1 MNTLHLT
8 SDIVRAL
15 GWSILHSLW
24 QAFLVFACLKV
35 VLKALPQAGA
45 RIKHNL
51 SLISLAG
58 IFVWFL
64 ATFYLHFDRLQEVR
78 STLIISGVPGE
89 STGDIPMPVVY
100 PSQQSWLYLI
110 PRLENFFPYLVAI
123 YTLGML
129 LMSLKLGSDL
139 IQLQRIRTVK
149 TEPIGEAWE
158 KYVQKLAA
166 QLQIP
171 RKVTLLI
178 SHRLSVPV
186 MLGFFK
192 PVILVPIAMVNNLS
206 ESQLEAVLLHELAH
220 IKRNDYLLNIFQSIV
235 ETILFFNP
243 FIWLISRIIRIE
255 REHCCD
261 DLVIANTAQPIQY
274 AHALVALAEY
284 KLNVNRLTMA
294 AANNKQHLFHR
305 IKRIMEMKTRHLNY
319 TQKFLAVLVIATGLI
334 SIAWLNPAKG
344 KDNEAKQENKKQKAV
359 VTYNTV
365 PSVADPK
372 DSVSIKY
379 SHTVTISVPDSAP
392 SNKGQYVT
400 YNMSV
405 NPPAPPLP
413 PKPAP
418 ASTPLSAPLPP
429 LPPSAPIVTTLPPSA
444 PMAPI
449 VVTNTT
455 ATLTGISPNVN
466 PNVNFNYAY
475 TFKDTAIDD
484 VNIKQQIKLAQ
495 QSMQLA
501 IQQLKNIDVKKLQED
516 IKVATAGIDA
526 AALSKETMKAY
537 EASIAALKNVNWN
550 DMAKAQK
557 EAAEALRKINIDSIN
572 HTIALAL
579 NTVNFDQIST
589 DVNRAMN
596 EAARTNAESHRA
608 MDEAFA
614 SAQRADA
621 ARSAA
626 KIAAVNAEAAG
637 KEATA
642 KSKKLKELVAKLEAD
657 KLLDSN
663 KSYHIEKN
671 GNELYINGVKQPD
684 SVLNKYRSYFPGN
697 EVNINGSKDNFNVNI
712 RN

>member
-24 QAFLVFACLKV
+24 QAFLVFACLKI

-64 ATFYLHFDRLQEVR
+64 ATFYLHLDRLQAVR

-89 STGDIPMPVVY
+89 ATGDIPMPVVY

-110 PRLENFFPYLVAI
+110 PTLENFFPYLVAV

-139 IQLQRIRTVK
+139 IQLQRIRTVN

-243 FIWLISRIIRIE
+243 FIWLISKIIRIE

-284 KLNVNRLTMA
+284 KLNANRLTMA

-344 KDNEAKQENKKQKAV
+344 KDNEAKQENKKQKQV
-359 VTYNTV
+359 VTYNFT
-365 PSVADPK
+365 PANADKK

-379 SHTVTISVPDSAP
+379 SHTVTISVPDSVP
-392 SNKGQYVT
+392 SNRHQYVT
-400 YNMSV
+400 YDMSV

-413 PKPAP
+413 PTPAP
-418 ASTPLSAPLPP
+418 AATPLPAPLPP
-429 LPPSAPIVTTLPPSA
+429 LPPMPPSA

-455 ATLTGISPNVN
+455 ATLTGISPNVH

-475 TFKDTAIDD
+475 TTRDTVIDD

-495 QSMQLA
+495 QSMQQA
-501 IQQLKNIDVKKLQED
+501 IQQLKNIDVKQLQED
-516 IKVATAGIDA
+516 IKAATAGINA
-526 AALSKETMKAY
+526 AELSKETQKAY
-537 EASIAALKNVNWN
+537 EASLAALKNVNWN
-550 DMAKAQK
+550 EMAKAQK

-572 HTIALAL
+572 NTVAIALKS
-579 NTVNFDQIST
+579 VNFDQISA

-596 EAARTNAESHRA
+596 EAARVNAESHRA

-614 SAQRADA
+614 STQRADA
-621 ARSAA
+621 ARSEA
-626 KIAAVNAEAAG
+626 KIAAVNAEAAR
-637 KEATA
+637 KQAAA
-642 KSKKLKELVAKLEAD
+642 KSKKLKELVAKLEGD
-657 KLLDSN
+657 KLLDSR

-697 EVNINGSKDNFNVNI
+697 EVSISGSTDNFNVNI
-712 RN
+712 RD